1 VIDIIDNLAVINYE
15 KNALTDPKA
24 ISRCPT
30 GAIVWV
36 EGQQFQESSFELEKK
51 AV

>member
-1 VIDIIDNLAVINYE
+1 MINNLAVINYE
-15 KNALTDPKA
+15 MNELTDPKA

-36 EGQQFQESSFELEKK
+36 EGQQFKESSMELEKK